1 MLSDQT
7 PVDMIEH
14 AMQALAHAD
23 PDIARAYPLVGA
35 PSPRQRDPGFA
46 TFFSTIVSQQI
57 STEAARAIMG
67 RVNTLLP
74 ELHAKAVMEVEGQGL
89 RDAGLSW
96 RKIEYAKGLA
106 EAELAGTFS
115 ADGLAHL
122 SDDEAIAAITQLR
135 GFGRWSAEIYL
146 MFAHGRPDIMPGLDL
161 GLVIA
166 AQHLKKLRKRPDAKR
181 RTPALSPTASR
192 NASPSAIATSSTVWW
207 LSMCRSPVARTMR
220 SKNPSAFSPTWKRG
234 GSTPS
239 RANAAPL
246 SQGRSTTSRVA
257 CGGLARS

>member
-1 MLSDQT
+1 MSPDNPSFNT
-7 PVDMIEH
+7 IEH
-14 AMQALAHAD
+14 AMAELARAD

-35 PSPRQRDPGFA
+35 PAPRQRDQGFA
-46 TFFSTIVSQQI
+46 TFFSTIVSQQL

-74 ELHAKAVMEVEGQGL
+74 ELHAKAVMEVEDQAL

-115 ADGLAHL
+115 AEGLEQL

-146 MFAHGRPDIMPGLDL
+146 MFSLKRPDIFPADDL
-161 GLVIA
+161 
-166 AQHLKKLRKRPDAKR
+166 
-181 RTPALSPTASR
+181 AL
-192 NASPSAIATSSTVWW
+192 
-207 LSMCRSPVARTMR
+207 
-220 SKNPSAFSPTWKRG
+220 
-234 GSTPS
+234 
-239 RANAAPL
+239 
-246 SQGRSTTSRVA
+246 RVA
-257 CGGLARS
+257 LGRLKGMDDKPTPKQARQLVEHWSPWRSVGSLFLWHYYRGEPL